1 MDQPESDPVVI
12 QAILLSDHVVREA
25 GTGKLTLVGMF
36 GAWNC
41 PGFPFQTPSFFATA
55 VLSNFQ
61 PGTNMINVVLRV
73 EQKQTGLVLV
83 NSAARAQ
90 IPEGKITPKDIIE
103 IPFKLPGIVIPQQG
117 EYRVVVLANDEKI
130 GERHFIV
137 NLAPPVQQLLPPT

>member
-1 MDQPESDPVVI
+1 
-12 QAILLSDHVVREA
+12 
-25 GTGKLTLVGMF
+25 
-36 GAWNC
+36 
-41 PGFPFQTPSFFATA
+41 
-55 VLSNFQ
+55 
-61 PGTNMINVVLRV
+61 MINVVLRV